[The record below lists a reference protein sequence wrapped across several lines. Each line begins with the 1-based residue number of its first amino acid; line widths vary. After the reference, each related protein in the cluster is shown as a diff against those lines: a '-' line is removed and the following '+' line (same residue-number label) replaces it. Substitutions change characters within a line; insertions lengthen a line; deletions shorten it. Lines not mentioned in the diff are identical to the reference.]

1 MTVRPTNK
9 FNESSIESCL
19 GWSKHYG
26 LEWAVMRAQS
36 CERALLSDKSGAM
49 FRAKAIGRMKV
60 PDLMLSRYEREQEC
74 AGLYL

>member
-1 MTVRPTNK
+1 
-9 FNESSIESCL
+9 
-19 GWSKHYG
+19 
-26 LEWAVMRAQS
+26 MRAQS